1 MLSDSAVQLLLAH
14 LGGKERL
21 ESIGAH
27 DFFSDDTN
35 LTFTLRPNPKHV
47 RTVSIA
53 LQCAGRYRMDCYGG
67 RPVGSF
73 QAPLIASAGGI
84 VADNLASV
92 LGQLTGIEALHHHH
106 Y

>member
-1 MLSDSAVQLLLAH
+1 MLSNSAVQLLLGH

-27 DFFSDDTN
+27 DFVSDDTN